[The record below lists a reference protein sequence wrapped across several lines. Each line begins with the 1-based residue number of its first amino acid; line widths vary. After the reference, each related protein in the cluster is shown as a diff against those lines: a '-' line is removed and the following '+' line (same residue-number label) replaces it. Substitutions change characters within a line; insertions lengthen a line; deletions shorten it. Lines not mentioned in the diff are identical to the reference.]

1 MQPSN
6 KTGLVFKISA
16 VLFVLLALV
25 VYKLND
31 YFKNEKQYLSETQ
44 LRSKVVQVRTTVS
57 SQVSQLKNVLSSY
70 ETELSDTAINWVQLD
85 PFFAIA
91 KVEGTGRSLKVSK
104 LLVRSNTPAE
114 RWNELY
120 LERALALNRSS
131 SKSPLVAQL
140 FQDKAGSKFL
150 ILRFKNAQ
158 QRELVL
164 VGSAEY
170 FQKFFDNERGESST
184 ALLVTAENMLAAHSE
199 GDYIATLTQEA
210 KLSKKKYLI
219 EREEI
224 PGTNLIAMNYILKK
238 KISSGFVVPW
248 SIVGVVVGFGFILVA
263 VVFYSL
269 DPIERKVERYRKQE
283 REQIYKDTVGSMVG
297 AAAEKFDV
305 TQASINVATLNK
317 SSAKPAKAIVF
328 PKLREHSQMQHKDL
342 FEKSRSGVEP
352 AQIKSDASIEEQVTK
367 TVKIEPEK
375 MKTKP
380 EVKTQAKEVK
390 EEIPVPAPTEE
401 ELERTRANVLID
413 HFKALEEPQID
424 ISDIEKALALDELTA
439 EDEDDGAV
447 SIATERLKENL
458 TSQKISVSPAG
469 AKIEKPSFALNKKD
483 FNVNEF
489 KVHVRRPSNS

>member
-1 MQPSN
+1 MIQKAKNYYNEKVNKVGMQPSN

-31 YFKNEKQYLSETQ
+31 YFKNEKQFLSETQ
-44 LRSKVVQVRTTVS
+44 LRSKVVQAKTTVS

-70 ETELSDTAINWVQLD
+70 ETELADTSINWVQLD

-91 KVEGTGRSLKVSK
+91 KVEDTGRSLKVSK

-114 RWNELY
+114 SWNENY
-120 LERALALNRSS
+120 LERALALNKSN

-140 FQDKAGSKFL
+140 FQDRAGSKFL

-158 QRELVL
+158 KRELAL

-170 FQKFFDNERGESST
+170 FQKFFDNERGERST

-269 DPIERKVERYRKQE
+269 DPIERKVERYKKQE

-297 AAAEKFDV
+297 AAAN
-305 TQASINVATLNK
+305 SM
-317 SSAKPAKAIVF
+317 KPAKAVVF
-328 PKLREHSQMQHKDL
+328 PEMRENAVLQQKEQL
-342 FEKSRSGVEP
+342 EKTRATAE
-352 AQIKSDASIEEQVTK
+352 ATQTKSIFQPEEQVTK
-367 TVKIEPEK
+367 TVRIEQEK
-375 MKTKP
+375 VIPKSEAQP
-380 EVKTQAKEVK
+380 EVIVEVK
-390 EEIPVPAPTEE
+390 IPDPTEE
-401 ELERTRANVLID
+401 ELERTRTNILID

-424 ISDIEKALALDELTA
+424 ISDIEKALALDELTP
-439 EDEDDGAV
+439 EDEGAV
-447 SIATERLKENL
+447 TIAAEMLKENL
-458 TSQKISVSPAG
+458 TSQKISITPGG
-469 AKIEKPSFALNKKD
+469 AKIDKPSFALNKKE
-483 FNVNEF
+483 FKVNDF
-489 KVHVRRPSNS
+489 KVHVRRPDNS

>member
-31 YFKNEKQYLSETQ
+31 YFKNEKQYLTETQ

-70 ETELSDTAINWVQLD
+70 ETDLADASINWVQLD

-91 KVEGTGRSLKVSK
+91 KIEDTGRGLKVSK

-114 RWNELY
+114 RWNDLY
-120 LERALALNRSS
+120 LERALVLNKSN

-140 FQDKAGSKFL
+140 FQDRAGSKFL

-158 QRELVL
+158 KRELAL

-199 GDYIATLTQEA
+199 GDYIATLTQET

-269 DPIERKVERYRKQE
+269 DPIERKVERYKKQE
-283 REQIYKDTVGSMVG
+283 REQIYKDTVGSMVS
-297 AAAEKFDV
+297 AAADKMDV
-305 TQASINVATLNK
+305 THPSITVAGLNK
-317 SSAKPAKAIVF
+317 IPTKPVKAVAF
-328 PKLREHSQMQHKDL
+328 PKLRENSLMQQKDL
-342 FEKSRSGVEP
+342 LEKTRSGV
-352 AQIKSDASIEEQVTK
+352 KSTQTKPVASDEEQVTK
-367 TVKIEPEK
+367 TVRIEPEK
-375 MKTKP
+375 M
-380 EVKTQAKEVK
+380 EAK
-390 EEIPVPAPTEE
+390 IPDPTEE
-401 ELERTRANVLID
+401 ELERTRTSILID

-424 ISDIEKALALDELTA
+424 ISDIEKALALDELTP
-439 EDEDDGAV
+439 EDDRAV
-447 SIATERLKENL
+447 AIAAEMLKENL
-458 TSQKISVSPAG
+458 TSQKISVSPGG
-469 AKIEKPSFALNKKD
+469 AKIDRPSFALNKKE
-483 FNVNEF
+483 FKVNEF
-489 KVHVRRPSNS
+489 KVNVRRPDKS

>member
-57 SQVSQLKNVLSSY
+57 SQVLQLKNVLSSY
-70 ETELSDTAINWVQLD
+70 ETELSDTGINWVQLD

-91 KVEGTGRSLKVSK
+91 KVEDTGRSLKVSK

-114 RWNELY
+114 RWNENY
-120 LERALALNRSS
+120 LERALALNKSN

-140 FQDKAGSKFL
+140 FQDRAGSKFL

-158 QRELVL
+158 KRETAL

-269 DPIERKVERYRKQE
+269 DPIERRVERYRKQE

-297 AAAEKFDV
+297 AAAAPEKFDV
-305 TQASINVATLNK
+305 TQASIAVAGLNK
-317 SSAKPAKAIVF
+317 NSTKPAKAIVF
-328 PKLREHSQMQHKDL
+328 PKLWEHSAMQQKDL
-342 FEKSRSGVEP
+342 LEKTRSGVETPQAKPVDP
-352 AQIKSDASIEEQVTK
+352 AEEQVTK
-367 TVKIEPEK
+367 TVKIEPAK
-375 MKTKP
+375 MEIKP
-380 EVKTQAKEVK
+380 EVKAEPK
-390 EEIPVPAPTEE
+390 VPEQTEE

-424 ISDIEKALALDELTA
+424 ISDIEKALELDELTP
-439 EDEDDGAV
+439 EDEGDV
-447 SIATERLKENL
+447 TIATEKLKENL
-458 TSQKISVSPAG
+458 TSQKISVSPGG
-469 AKIEKPSFALNKKD
+469 AKIEKPSFALNKKE
-483 FNVNEF
+483 FKVNEF
-489 KVHVRRPSNS
+489 KVHVRRPDNS

>member
-6 KTGLVFKISA
+6 KTGLVFKISV
-16 VLFVLLALV
+16 VLFILLALV

-31 YFKNEKQYLSETQ
+31 YFKNEKQFLSETQ

-70 ETELSDTAINWVQLD
+70 ETELADTSINWVQLD

-91 KVEGTGRSLKVSK
+91 KVEDTGRSLKVSK

-120 LERALALNRSS
+120 LERALALNKSN

-140 FQDKAGSKFL
+140 FKDRAGSKFL

-158 QRELVL
+158 KRELAL
-164 VGSAEY
+164 VGGAEY

-224 PGTNLIAMNYILKK
+224 PGTNLVAMNYILKK

-269 DPIERKVERYRKQE
+269 DPIERKVERYKKQE

-297 AAAEKFDV
+297 AAADKFDA
-305 TQASINVATLNK
+305 TQASIPVARAAN
-317 SSAKPAKAIVF
+317 SAKPPKAIVH
-328 PKLREHSQMQHKDL
+328 PKLREDSITQQKDL
-342 FEKSRSGVEP
+342 LEKTRTGVETTQTTPVAP
-352 AQIKSDASIEEQVTK
+352 AEEQVTK
-367 TVKIEPEK
+367 TVRIEPEK
-375 MKTKP
+375 IEVKAP
-380 EVKTQAKEVK
+380 EV
-390 EEIPVPAPTEE
+390 TEE
-401 ELERTRANVLID
+401 ELERTRTNVLID
-413 HFKALEEPQID
+413 HFRALEEPQID
-424 ISDIEKALALDELTA
+424 ISDIEKALALDELTP
-439 EDEDDGAV
+439 EDEGDIT
-447 SIATERLKENL
+447 IATEKLKENL
-458 TSQKISVSPAG
+458 TSQKISVSPSG
-469 AKIEKPSFALNKKD
+469 AKIDKPSFALNKKE
-483 FNVNEF
+483 FKVNEF
-489 KVHVRRPSNS
+489 KVHVRRPDNS

>member
-1 MQPSN
+1 MIQKAKNYYNEQVNKAGMQPSN

-31 YFKNEKQYLSETQ
+31 YFKNEKQFLSETQ
-44 LRSKVVQVRTTVS
+44 LRSKVVQAKTAVS

-70 ETELSDTAINWVQLD
+70 ETDLADTSINWVQLD

-91 KVEGTGRSLKVSK
+91 KLEDSGRSLKVSK

-114 RWNELY
+114 RWNENY
-120 LERALALNRSS
+120 LERALALNKSN

-140 FQDKAGSKFL
+140 FQDRAGSKFL

-158 QRELVL
+158 KRELAL

-170 FQKFFDNERGESST
+170 FQKFFDNERGENST

-199 GDYIATLTQEA
+199 GDYIATLTQES

-224 PGTNLIAMNYILKK
+224 AGTNLIAINYILKK
-238 KISSGFVVPW
+238 KITSGFVVPW

-269 DPIERKVERYRKQE
+269 DPIERKVERYKKQE

-297 AAAEKFDV
+297 SAANP
-305 TQASINVATLNK
+305 T
-317 SSAKPAKAIVF
+317 KPAKAVVF
-328 PKLREHSQMQHKDL
+328 PKLRQNAVLQQKQEI
-342 FEKSRSGVEP
+342 EKTRATAELT
-352 AQIKSDASIEEQVTK
+352 QTKSIILPEEQVTK
-367 TVKIEPEK
+367 TVKTEREKVIPKSQTEPEAIADH
-375 MKTKP
+375 KTP
-380 EVKTQAKEVK
+380 D
-390 EEIPVPAPTEE
+390 PTEE
-401 ELERTRANVLID
+401 ELERTKTNALID

-424 ISDIEKALALDELTA
+424 ISDIEKALALDELTP
-439 EDEDDGAV
+439 EDENTVKIAV
-447 SIATERLKENL
+447 EMLQESL
-458 TSQKISVSPAG
+458 TPQKISIAPGG
-469 AKIEKPSFALNKKD
+469 ARIDKPSFALSKKE
-483 FNVNEF
+483 FKVNEF
-489 KVHVRRPSNS
+489 KVHVRRPENS